1 MKMRV
6 RVTGCGIKE
15 VHVEPHNRVSK
26 KHASHTTQR
35 TNNEGY
41 DKIHMVELEY
51 LTTNKVVGME
61 FAMV

>member
-1 MKMRV
+1 MLNPS
-6 RVTGCGIKE
+6 E
-15 VHVEPHNRVSK
+15 
-26 KHASHTTQR
+26 KHASHTTRR

-41 DKIHMVELEY
+41 DKIYMVELEY